1 MNTKTLIA
9 TAALVASI
17 SFTAGAAQT
26 TVSDFA
32 GLSDAISHASSG
44 DEIILN
50 AGTYEVTSKI
60 TITKSVTIIGAGKGL
75 TILDGGSTAE
85 PARATAVFTVEASN
99 VKISGLTIQN
109 AADTSSDAPV
119 HISNSAGALPG
130 FEIRDCEFINCHGKN
145 SGGLDTSA
153 NAAIGENGIEA
164 RAKYP
169 IITGCSFTGCGSHGD
184 DTVTQGGA
192 VCGSF
197 WVENSTFNA
206 CTRQAWSV
214 VMLHSS
220 SVVSNCVF
228 SNMGMAELPTS
239 TGIICMAKP
248 NGRAYLLVEDCVFA
262 SIGEGPLVG
271 KANSVIDRCI
281 VSNCYA
287 TAKTKYD
294 ALIASGAE
302 ADAISAVNGILTC
315 PWVNP
320 SGIPE
325 CRNTLFVDNKLPIQL
340 EGSDAYVNCTFVN
353 NVGGVFC
360 KGDAMTALLE
370 NCVFWGNSEWKCEGA
385 HIEKGGCGISYHA
398 SGLPAGVQ
406 IANCVFEGA
415 SANADLMTVVNVDTT
430 GVSSNLS
437 CRADA
442 EGIKFNDYANGDF
455 RPATNSVLVTNGVV
469 LAWMN
474 GATDLA
480 GRPRLSQNLVDI
492 GCYQSDPNAEGPVD
506 PTEPLPP
513 DYKPSISGFDNGS
526 DGIKITIDNAI
537 VGHTY
542 GYKKSTTLEGLK
554 NPDLP
559 IQYMANPVA
568 TAGELLF
575 TIARDPN
582 EPTCFYQ
589 IVVLE

>member
-60 TITKSVTIIGAGKGL
+60 TITKSVTIIGAGKGQ
-75 TILDGGSTAE
+75 TILDGGSTAD
-85 PARATAVFTVEASN
+85 PARSTAVFYVHAPN

-109 AADTSSDAPV
+109 ASDLNDNATVYVSSSDNAM
-119 HISNSAGALPG
+119 SG
-130 FEIRDCEFINCHGKN
+130 FEIRDCEFVNCHGMK
-145 SGGLDTSA
+145 SGGMGTSEG
-153 NAAIGENGIEA
+153 AAVGSSGIEA
-164 RAKYP
+164 RANYP
-169 IITGCSFTGCGSHGD
+169 VITGCDFKACGSHGD
-184 DTVTQGGA
+184 NSVSQGGA

-197 WVENSTFNA
+197 WVENSTFDA
-206 CTRQAWSV
+206 CTRQAWAV

-228 SNMGMAELPTS
+228 SNMGVAVLPTS
-239 TGIICMAKP
+239 TGIICMSQSG
-248 NGRAYLLVEDCVFA
+248 GRAHLLVEDCVFA
-262 SIGEGPLVG
+262 GIDEGPLVG
-271 KANSVIDRCI
+271 EAYSVIDRCI

-287 TAKTKYD
+287 AAKAKYD
-294 ALIASGAE
+294 TLME
-302 ADAISAVNGILTC
+302 TDAISAVNGISTR
-315 PWVNP
+315 PWVNDQ
-320 SGIPE
+320 STPE

-340 EGSDAYVNCTFVN
+340 FGSDTYVNCTFAN

-360 KGDAMTALLE
+360 KGDSMTASLE
-370 NCVFWGNSEWKCEGA
+370 NCVFWGNTEWTCEGA
-385 HIEKGGCGISYHA
+385 KITKGGCGITFHY

-406 IANCVFEGA
+406 VANCVFEGA
-415 SANADLMTVVNVDTT
+415 SENPDLMIVANVDAT

-442 EGIKFNDYANGDF
+442 EGVKFNDYANGDF

-469 LAWMN
+469 LAWMS
-474 GATDLA
+474 GAADLA

-492 GCYQSDPNAEGPVD
+492 GCYQSDPDAEGPVD
-506 PTEPLPP
+506 PIDPLPSG
-513 DYKPSISGFDNGS
+513 YKPSISGFDNGS

-554 NPDLP
+554 DPELP
-559 IQYMANPVA
+559 IQYMKNPVA

>member
-32 GLSDAISHASSG
+32 GLSNAISTASSG

-50 AGTYEVTSKI
+50 AGLYEVTSKI
-60 TITKSVTIIGAGKGL
+60 TITKSLTIIGAGKGQ

-85 PARATAVFTVEASN
+85 PARTTAVFSVEAPN

-109 AADTSSDAPV
+109 AANTSYDAPV
-119 HISNSAGALPG
+119 HVSNSSGALLG
-130 FEIRDCEFINCHGKN
+130 FEISYCEFINCHGKN

-153 NAAIGENGIEA
+153 NAAVGENGIET
-164 RAKYP
+164 RANYP
-169 IITGCSFTGCGSHGD
+169 IITGCDFIGCGSHGD

-206 CTRQAWSV
+206 CTREAWAV

-228 SNMGMAELPTS
+228 SNMGVAVLPTS

-287 TAKTKYD
+287 TAKAKYD
-294 ALIASGAE
+294 ALVE
-302 ADAISAVNGILTC
+302 TDAISAANGILTR
-315 PWVNP
+315 PWVNDQ
-320 SGIPE
+320 STPE

-340 EGSDAYVNCTFVN
+340 FGSDTYVNCTFAN

-360 KGDAMTALLE
+360 KGDSMTASLE
-370 NCVFWGNSEWKCEGA
+370 NCVFWGNTEWTCEGA
-385 HIEKGGCGISYHA
+385 KITEGGYGITYHA

-406 IANCVFEGA
+406 VANCVFEGA
-415 SANADLMTVVNVDTT
+415 SENPDLMTVVNVDTT

-437 CRADA
+437 CRADN
-442 EGIKFNDYANGDF
+442 EGIKFANYSSGDF
-455 RPATNSVLVTNGVV
+455 RPADGSVLNAHGAV
-469 LAWMN
+469 LEWMSD
-474 GATDLA
+474 ATDLA
-480 GRPRLSQNLVDI
+480 GHSRLYKGKVDI
-492 GCYQSDPNAEGPVD
+492 GCYQGEFDASDDPVD
-506 PTEPLPP
+506 PTKPLPD

-537 VGHTY
+537 VGHVY

-559 IQYMANPVA
+559 IQYMENPVA

-575 TIARDPN
+575 TIERDPN

-589 IVVLE
+589 IVVE

>member
-1 MNTKTLIA
+1 MNTRTLIA

-17 SFTAGAAQT
+17 SFTASAA
-26 TVSDFA
+26 TVNNFTELAS
-32 GLSDAISHASSG
+32 AISTASNG

-60 TITKSVTIIGAGKGL
+60 TITKSVTITGAGKGL

-85 PARATAVFTVEASN
+85 PARANAVFYVHAPN

-109 AADTSSDAPV
+109 ASDLNDNATVYVSSSDNAM
-119 HISNSAGALPG
+119 SG
-130 FEIRDCEFINCHGKN
+130 FEIRDCEFVNCHGKRA
-145 SGGLDTSA
+145 GGMGTSDG
-153 NAAIGENGIEA
+153 AAVGSNGIDA
-164 RAKYP
+164 RANYP
-169 IITGCSFTGCGSHGD
+169 IITGCSFKRCGSHGD
-184 DTVTQGGA
+184 NSVSQGGA

-197 WVENSTFNA
+197 WVENSTFDA

-228 SNMGMAELPTS
+228 SNMAMAELPTS
-239 TGIICMAKP
+239 TGIICMSQSE
-248 NGRAYLLVEDCVFA
+248 GRAHLLVEDCVFA
-262 SIGEGPLVG
+262 GIGEGPLVG
-271 KANSVIDRCI
+271 EAYSVIDRCV

-287 TAKTKYD
+287 TAKAKYD
-294 ALIASGAE
+294 ALVE
-302 ADAISAVNGILTC
+302 TDAISAANGISTR

-320 SGIPE
+320 LSAPE
-325 CRNTLFVDNKLPIQL
+325 CRNTLFVDNMLPVQL
-340 EGSDAYVNCTFVN
+340 FGSDAYVNCTFVN

-360 KGDAMTALLE
+360 KGDSMTASLT
-370 NCVFWGNSEWKCEGA
+370 NCVFWGNTEWTCEGA
-385 HIEKGGCGISYHA
+385 KITEGGYGISYHA
-398 SGLPAGVQ
+398 SGLPTGVK
-406 IANCVFEGA
+406 IANGVFEGV
-415 SANADLMTVVNVDTT
+415 SENPDLMTVVNVDTT

-442 EGIKFNDYANGDF
+442 EGIKFNDYANGEF
-455 RPATNSVLVTNGVV
+455 SPAADSVLVTNGVV
-469 LAWMN
+469 LAWMS

-480 GRPRLSQNLVDI
+480 GRPRLNQSLVDI

-506 PTEPLPP
+506 PTEPLPSG
-513 DYKPSISGFDNGS
+513 YKPSISGFDNGN

-559 IQYMANPVA
+559 ILYMENPVA

-589 IVVLE
+589 IVVE

>member
-50 AGTYEVTSKI
+50 AGTYEVTTKI
-60 TITKSVTIIGAGKGL
+60 TITKSVTIIGAGKGK
-75 TILDGGSTAE
+75 TILDGGSTAD
-85 PARATAVFTVEASN
+85 PARSTAVFYVKAPN
-99 VKISGLTIQN
+99 VNISGLTIQN
-109 AADTSSDAPV
+109 ASDLNDNATVYVSSSDNAM
-119 HISNSAGALPG
+119 SG
-130 FEIRDCEFINCHGKN
+130 FEIRDCEFVNCHGKRA
-145 SGGLDTSA
+145 GGMGTSDG
-153 NAAIGENGIEA
+153 AAVGSNGIDA
-164 RAKYP
+164 RANYP
-169 IITGCSFTGCGSHGD
+169 IITDCDFKACGSHGD
-184 DTVTQGGA
+184 NSVSQGGA

-197 WVENSTFNA
+197 WVENSTFDA

-228 SNMGMAELPTS
+228 SNMAMAELPTS
-239 TGIICMAKP
+239 TGIICMSQSG
-248 NGRAYLLVEDCVFA
+248 GRAHLLVEDCVFA
-262 SIGEGPLVG
+262 GIGEGPLVG
-271 KANSVIDRCI
+271 EAYSVIDRCI

-287 TAKTKYD
+287 AAKAKYD
-294 ALIASGAE
+294 TLME
-302 ADAISAVNGILTC
+302 TDAISAANGISTR

-320 SGIPE
+320 LSAPE
-325 CRNTLFVDNKLPIQL
+325 CRNTLFVDNMLPVQL
-340 EGSDAYVNCTFVN
+340 FGSDAYVNCTFVN

-360 KGDAMTALLE
+360 KGDSMTASLT
-370 NCVFWGNSEWKCEGA
+370 NCVFWGNTEWTCEGA
-385 HIEKGGCGISYHA
+385 KITEGGYGISYHA
-398 SGLPAGVQ
+398 SGLPTGVK
-406 IANCVFEGA
+406 IANCVFEGV
-415 SANADLMTVVNVDTT
+415 SENPDLMTVANVDTT

-442 EGIKFNDYANGDF
+442 EGIKFVDYASGDF
-455 RPATNSVLVTNGVV
+455 RPATNSVLVANGAV
-469 LAWMN
+469 LAWMS
-474 GATDLA
+474 GATDLS
-480 GRPRLSQNLVDI
+480 GRPRLSQSLVDI

-513 DYKPSISGFDNGS
+513 GYKPSISGFDNGS
-526 DGIKITIDNAI
+526 DGIKITINNAI

-554 NPDLP
+554 DPELP
-559 IQYMANPVA
+559 IQYMENPVA

-575 TIARDPN
+575 TIARDPK

>member
-32 GLSDAISHASSG
+32 GLSDAISAASNG

-50 AGTYEVTSKI
+50 AGTYEVTNKI
-60 TITKSVTIIGAGKGL
+60 TITKSVTIIGAGKGQ

-85 PARATAVFTVEASN
+85 PARSNAVFAVEAPN
-99 VKISGLTIQN
+99 VKISGLKIQN
-109 AADTSSDAPV
+109 AANTSYDAPV
-119 HISNSAGALPG
+119 HVSKSSGALLG
-130 FEIRDCEFINCHGKN
+130 FEIRDCEFFNCHGKN
-145 SGGLDTSA
+145 SGGIDTSA
-153 NAAIGENGIEA
+153 YADVGANGIET
-164 RAKYP
+164 RANYP
-169 IITGCSFTGCGSHGD
+169 IITGCEFKSCGAHADNS
-184 DTVTQGGA
+184 VSQGGA

-197 WVENSTFNA
+197 WIENTTFDA
-206 CTRQAWSV
+206 CTREAWAI

-228 SNMGMAELPTS
+228 SNMGKAETDISNGL
-239 TGIICMAKP
+239 ICMSEKG
-248 NGRAYLLVEDCVFA
+248 GRAHVLVEDCVFT

-271 KANSVIDRCI
+271 EAYSVINRCI

-287 TAKTKYD
+287 TAASKY
-294 ALIASGAE
+294 E
-302 ADAISAVNGILTC
+302 AIVAQGGETNAMRAVNAISTR

-320 SGIPE
+320 LSAPE
-325 CRNTLFVDNKLPIQL
+325 CRNTLFVDNMLPVQL
-340 EGSDAYVNCTFVN
+340 FGSDAYVNCTFVN

-360 KGDAMTALLE
+360 KGDSMTASLE
-370 NCVFWGNSEWKCEGA
+370 NCVFWGNTEWTCEGA
-385 HIEKGGCGISYHA
+385 KITEGGYGITYHA
-398 SGLPAGVQ
+398 SGLPAGVK
-406 IANCVFEGA
+406 IANCVFEHA
-415 SANADLMTVVNVDTT
+415 SENADLMIVANVDAT

-442 EGIKFNDYANGDF
+442 EGVKFNDYANGDF

-469 LAWMN
+469 LAWMS

-492 GCYQSDPNAEGPVD
+492 GCYQSDPDAEGPVD
-506 PTEPLPP
+506 PTDPLPP
-513 DYKPSISGFDNGS
+513 GYKPSISGFDNGS

-537 VGHTY
+537 VGHVY

-554 NPDLP
+554 DAQVVPMENP
-559 IQYMANPVA
+559 AA

-589 IVVLE
+589 IVVE

>member
-32 GLSDAISHASSG
+32 GLSNAISAASNG
-44 DEIILN
+44 DEIILD
-50 AGTYEVTSKI
+50 AGTYEVTNKI
-60 TITKSVTIIGAGKGL
+60 TITKSVTIIGAGKGQ
-75 TILDGGSTAE
+75 TILDGGSTAD
-85 PARATAVFTVEASN
+85 PARSTAVFYVKAPN
-99 VKISGLTIQN
+99 VNISGLTIQN
-109 AADTSSDAPV
+109 ASDLNDNATVYVSSSDNAM
-119 HISNSAGALPG
+119 SG
-130 FEIRDCEFINCHGKN
+130 FEIRDCEFVNCHGKK
-145 SGGLDTSA
+145 SGGMGTSEG
-153 NAAIGENGIEA
+153 AAVGSSGIEA
-164 RAKYP
+164 RANYP
-169 IITGCSFTGCGSHGD
+169 IITGCEFKSCGSHAD
-184 DTVTQGGA
+184 NSVLQGGA

-197 WVENSTFNA
+197 WIENSTFDA
-206 CTRQAWSV
+206 CTREAWAI

-228 SNMGMAELPTS
+228 SNMGKAETDISNGLV
-239 TGIICMAKP
+239 CMSQSD
-248 NGRAYLLVEDCVFA
+248 GRAHLLVEDCVFA

-271 KANSVIDRCI
+271 QAYSVIDRCI

-287 TAKTKYD
+287 AAASKY
-294 ALIASGAE
+294 E
-302 ADAISAVNGILTC
+302 AIVAQGGETNAMRAVNAISTC

-320 SGIPE
+320 SGTPE
-325 CRNTLFVDNKLPIQL
+325 CRNTLFVGNKLPIQL
-340 EGSDAYVNCTFVN
+340 EGSGVYANCTFVN
-353 NVGGVFC
+353 NVGGLFC
-360 KGDAMTALLE
+360 KRDAMTPTLE
-370 NCVFWGNSEWKCEGA
+370 NCVFWGNSEWKCDGA
-385 HIEKGGCGISYHA
+385 KINRGGYGITFHSA
-398 SGLPAGVQ
+398 ELPAGVQ
-406 IANCVFEGA
+406 VANCVFEHA
-415 SANADLMTVVNVDTT
+415 STNADLMVVANVDAT

-442 EGIKFNDYANGDF
+442 EGVKFNDYANGDF

-469 LAWMN
+469 LAWMS

-492 GCYQSDPNAEGPVD
+492 GCYQSDPDAEGPVD
-506 PTEPLPP
+506 PTDPLPP
-513 DYKPSISGFDNGS
+513 GYKPSISGFDNGS

-537 VGHTY
+537 VGHVY

-554 NPDLP
+554 DAQVVPMENP
-559 IQYMANPVA
+559 AA

-589 IVVLE
+589 IVVE

>member
-1 MNTKTLIA
+1 MSRA
-9 TAALVASI
+9 FHSPSI

-32 GLSDAISHASSG
+32 GLSKAISTASSG

-50 AGTYEVTSKI
+50 EGLYEVTNEI
-60 TITKSVTIIGAGKGL
+60 TITKSVTITGAGKGL

-85 PARATAVFTVEASN
+85 PARANAVFYVHAPN

-109 AADTSSDAPV
+109 ASDLNDNATVYVSSGDNAM
-119 HISNSAGALPG
+119 SG
-130 FEIRDCEFINCHGKN
+130 FEIRDCEFVNCHGKRA
-145 SGGLDTSA
+145 GGMATSDGA
-153 NAAIGENGIEA
+153 DVGSSGIEA
-164 RAKYP
+164 RANYP
-169 IITGCSFTGCGSHGD
+169 VITGCDFKACGSHGD
-184 DTVTQGGA
+184 NSVSQGGA

-197 WVENSTFNA
+197 WVENSTFDA

-228 SNMGMAELPTS
+228 SNMGVAVLPTS
-239 TGIICMAKP
+239 TGIICMSQSG
-248 NGRAYLLVEDCVFA
+248 GRAHLLVEDCVFA
-262 SIGEGPLVG
+262 GIDEGPLVG
-271 KANSVIDRCI
+271 EAYSVIDRCI

-287 TAKTKYD
+287 AAKAKYD
-294 ALIASGAE
+294 TLME
-302 ADAISAVNGILTC
+302 TDAISAVNGISTR
-315 PWVNP
+315 PWVNDQ
-320 SGIPE
+320 STPE

-340 EGSDAYVNCTFVN
+340 FGSDSYVNCTFVDN
-353 NVGGVFC
+353 AGGVFC
-360 KGDAMTALLE
+360 KADAMTPLLE
-370 NCVFWGNSEWKCEGA
+370 NCVFWGNTEWKCEGA
-385 HIEKGGCGISYHA
+385 KITKGGCGITFHY

-406 IANCVFEGA
+406 VANCVFKGA
-415 SANADLMTVVNVDTT
+415 SENPDLMTVVNVDTT

-437 CRADA
+437 CRADN
-442 EGIKFNDYANGDF
+442 EGIKFANYSSGDF
-455 RPATNSVLVTNGVV
+455 RPADGSVLNAHGAV
-469 LAWMN
+469 LEWMSA
-474 GATDLA
+474 ATDLA
-480 GRPRLSQNLVDI
+480 GHSRLYKGKVDI
-492 GCYQSDPNAEGPVD
+492 GCYQGEFDASDDPVD
-506 PTEPLPP
+506 PTKPLPD

-537 VGHTY
+537 VGHVY

-554 NPDLP
+554 DAQVVP
-559 IQYMANPVA
+559 MENPVA

-589 IVVLE
+589 IVVE

>member
-60 TITKSVTIIGAGKGL
+60 TITKSVTIIGAGKGQ
-75 TILDGGSTAE
+75 TILDGGSTAD
-85 PARATAVFTVEASN
+85 PARSTAVFYVHAPN

-109 AADTSSDAPV
+109 ASDLNDNATVYVSSSDNAM
-119 HISNSAGALPG
+119 SG
-130 FEIRDCEFINCHGKN
+130 FEIRDCEFFNCHGKK
-145 SGGLDTSA
+145 SGGMGPSEG
-153 NAAIGENGIEA
+153 AAVGSSGIEA
-164 RAKYP
+164 RANYP
-169 IITGCSFTGCGSHGD
+169 IITGCEFKSCGSHAD
-184 DTVTQGGA
+184 NSVLQGGA

-197 WVENSTFNA
+197 WIENSTFDI
-206 CTRQAWSV
+206 CTREAWAI

-228 SNMGMAELPTS
+228 SNMGKAETEISNGLV
-239 TGIICMAKP
+239 CMSQTE
-248 NGRAYLLVEDCVFA
+248 GRAHVLVEDCVFT

-271 KANSVIDRCI
+271 QAYSVIDRCI

-287 TAKTKYD
+287 TAASKYE
-294 ALIASGAE
+294 AHIADGDSV
-302 ADAISAVNGILTC
+302 SAVNGISTC
-315 PWVNP
+315 PWVNNR
-320 SGIPE
+320 GTPE

-340 EGSDAYVNCTFVN
+340 EGSDVYVNCTFVN
-353 NVGGVFC
+353 NVGGLFC
-360 KGDAMTALLE
+360 KNDAMTVALE
-370 NCVFWGNSEWKCEGA
+370 NCVFWGNSEWKCAGA
-385 HIEKGGCGISYHA
+385 HIEEGGYGITYHYA
-398 SGLPAGVQ
+398 GLPTGVQ
-406 IANCVFEGA
+406 ISNCVFEHA
-415 SANADLMTVVNVDTT
+415 SENAGLMAVANVDTT

-442 EGIKFNDYANGDF
+442 EGVKFNDYANGDF

-469 LAWMN
+469 LAWMS

-480 GRPRLSQNLVDI
+480 GRPRLNQSLVDI

-513 DYKPSISGFDNGS
+513 GYKPSISGFDNGS
-526 DGIKITIDNAI
+526 DGIKITIDNAL

-554 NPDLP
+554 DPELP
-559 IQYMANPVA
+559 IQYMENPVA

-575 TIARDPN
+575 TIARDPK

>member
-32 GLSDAISHASSG
+32 GLSKAISTASSG

-50 AGTYEVTSKI
+50 EGLYEVTNEI
-60 TITKSVTIIGAGKGL
+60 TITKSVTITGAGKGL

-85 PARATAVFTVEASN
+85 PARANAVFYVHAPN

-109 AADTSSDAPV
+109 ASDLNDNATVYVSSGDNAM
-119 HISNSAGALPG
+119 SG
-130 FEIRDCEFINCHGKN
+130 FEIRDCEFVNCHGKRA
-145 SGGLDTSA
+145 GGMATSDGA
-153 NAAIGENGIEA
+153 DVGSSGIEA
-164 RAKYP
+164 RANYP
-169 IITGCSFTGCGSHGD
+169 VITGCDFKACGSHGD
-184 DTVTQGGA
+184 NSVSQGGA

-197 WVENSTFNA
+197 WVENSTFDA

-228 SNMGMAELPTS
+228 SNMGVAVLPTS
-239 TGIICMAKP
+239 TGIICMSQSG
-248 NGRAYLLVEDCVFA
+248 GRAHLLVEDCVFA
-262 SIGEGPLVG
+262 GIDEGPLVG
-271 KANSVIDRCI
+271 EAYSVIDRCI

-287 TAKTKYD
+287 AAKAKYD
-294 ALIASGAE
+294 TLME
-302 ADAISAVNGILTC
+302 TDAISAVNGISTR
-315 PWVNP
+315 PWVNDQ
-320 SGIPE
+320 STPE

-340 EGSDAYVNCTFVN
+340 FGSDSYVNCTFVD
-353 NVGGVFC
+353 NVGGLFC
-360 KGDAMTALLE
+360 KADAMTPLLE
-370 NCVFWGNSEWKCEGA
+370 NCVFWGNTEWKCEGA
-385 HIEKGGCGISYHA
+385 KITKGGCGITFHY

-406 IANCVFEGA
+406 VANCVFKGA
-415 SANADLMTVVNVDTT
+415 SENPDLMTVVNVDTT

-437 CRADA
+437 CRADN
-442 EGIKFNDYANGDF
+442 EGIKFANYSSGDF
-455 RPATNSVLVTNGVV
+455 RPADGSVLNAHGAV
-469 LAWMN
+469 LEWMSA
-474 GATDLA
+474 ATDLA
-480 GRPRLSQNLVDI
+480 GHSRLYKGKVDI
-492 GCYQSDPNAEGPVD
+492 GCYQGEFDASDDPVD
-506 PTEPLPP
+506 PTKPLPD

-537 VGHTY
+537 VGHVY

-554 NPDLP
+554 DAQVVP
-559 IQYMANPVA
+559 MENPVA

-589 IVVLE
+589 IVVE

>member
-32 GLSDAISHASSG
+32 GLSNAISTASSG

-50 AGTYEVTSKI
+50 AGLYEVTSKI
-60 TITKSVTIIGAGKGL
+60 TITKSLTIIGAGKGQ

-85 PARATAVFTVEASN
+85 QARSTAVFYVKAAG

-109 AADTSSDAPV
+109 ASDLNDNATVYVSSGDNAM
-119 HISNSAGALPG
+119 SG
-130 FEIRDCEFINCHGKN
+130 FEIRDCEFVNCHGKRA
-145 SGGLDTSA
+145 GGMGTSDG
-153 NAAIGENGIEA
+153 AAVGSSGIEA
-164 RAKYP
+164 RANYP
-169 IITGCSFTGCGSHGD
+169 VITGCDFKACGSHGD
-184 DTVTQGGA
+184 NSVSQGGA

-197 WVENSTFNA
+197 WVESSTFDA

-228 SNMGMAELPTS
+228 SNMGVAVLPTS
-239 TGIICMAKP
+239 TGIICMSQSG
-248 NGRAYLLVEDCVFA
+248 GRAHLLVEDCVFA
-262 SIGEGPLVG
+262 GIGEGPLVG
-271 KANSVIDRCI
+271 EAYSVIDRCI

-287 TAKTKYD
+287 TAKAKYD
-294 ALIASGAE
+294 TGAAS
-302 ADAISAVNGILTC
+302 DAISALNGILTR

-320 SGIPE
+320 LSAPE

-340 EGSDAYVNCTFVN
+340 FGSDTYVNCTFAN
-353 NVGGVFC
+353 SVGGVFC
-360 KGDAMTALLE
+360 KGDPMTASLK
-370 NCVFWGNSEWKCEGA
+370 NCVFWGNTEWTCEGA
-385 HIEKGGCGISYHA
+385 KITKGGCGITFHY

-406 IANCVFEGA
+406 VANCVFEGA
-415 SANADLMTVVNVDTT
+415 SENPDLMTVVNVDTT

-437 CRADA
+437 CRADN
-442 EGIKFNDYANGDF
+442 EGIKFANYSSGDF
-455 RPATNSVLVTNGVV
+455 RPADGSVLNAHGAV
-469 LAWMN
+469 LEWMSD
-474 GATDLA
+474 ATDLD
-480 GRPRLSQNLVDI
+480 GHSRLYKGKVDI
-492 GCYQSDPNAEGPVD
+492 GCYQGEFDASGDPVD
-506 PTEPLPP
+506 PTKPLPD

-537 VGHTY
+537 VGHVY

-559 IQYMANPVA
+559 IQYMENPVA

-575 TIARDPN
+575 TIERDPN

-589 IVVLE
+589 IVVE

>member
-1 MNTKTLIA
+1 MKTKTLIA

-32 GLSDAISHASSG
+32 GLSDAISAALDG
-44 DEIILN
+44 DKIILD
-50 AGTYEVTSKI
+50 AGTYEVTTKI
-60 TITKSVTIIGAGKGL
+60 TITNSVTITGAGKGV
-75 TILDGGSTAE
+75 TILDGGATAE
-85 PARATAVFTVEASN
+85 PARSTAVFYVKAAG

-109 AADTSSDAPV
+109 ASDLNDNATVYVSS
-119 HISNSAGALPG
+119 SNNGMSG
-130 FEIRDCEFINCHGKN
+130 FEISDCEFVNCHGKI
-145 SGGLDTSA
+145 SGGMATSSGA
-153 NAAIGENGIEA
+153 SVGSAGIADRAA
-164 RAKYP
+164 YP
-169 IITGCSFTGCGSHGD
+169 IITGCNFTGCGSHGD
-184 DTVTQGGA
+184 NSVSQGGA

-197 WVENSTFNA
+197 WVENSTFDA

-228 SNMGMAELPTS
+228 SNMGVAVLPTS
-239 TGIICMAKP
+239 TGIICMSQSG
-248 NGRAYLLVEDCVFA
+248 GRAHLLVEDCVFA
-262 SIGEGPLVG
+262 GIGEGPLVG
-271 KANSVIDRCI
+271 EAYSVIDRCI

-287 TAKTKYD
+287 AAKAKYD
-294 ALIASGAE
+294 TLME
-302 ADAISAVNGILTC
+302 TDAISAVNGISTR
-315 PWVNP
+315 PWVNDQ
-320 SGIPE
+320 STPE

-340 EGSDAYVNCTFVN
+340 FGSDSYVNCTFVN

-360 KGDAMTALLE
+360 KGDSMTASLE
-370 NCVFWGNSEWKCEGA
+370 NCVFWGNTEWTCEGA
-385 HIEKGGCGISYHA
+385 KITEGGYGITYHA
-398 SGLPAGVQ
+398 SGLPAGVK
-406 IANCVFEGA
+406 IANCVFEGV
-415 SANADLMTVVNVDTT
+415 SENPDLMIVANVDAT

-437 CRADA
+437 CRADV

-469 LAWMN
+469 LAWMS
-474 GATDLA
+474 GAADLA

-492 GCYQSDPNAEGPVD
+492 GCYQSDPDAEGPVD
-506 PTEPLPP
+506 PTDPLPP
-513 DYKPSISGFDNGS
+513 GYKPSISGFDNGS

-554 NPDLP
+554 NAQP
-559 IQYMANPVA
+559 IPMENPAA

-589 IVVLE
+589 IVVEY

>member
-32 GLSDAISHASSG
+32 GLSKAISTASSG

-50 AGTYEVTSKI
+50 EGLYEVTNEI
-60 TITKSVTIIGAGKGL
+60 TITKSVTITGAGKGL

-85 PARATAVFTVEASN
+85 PARANAVFYVHAPN

-109 AADTSSDAPV
+109 ASDLNDNATVYVSSGDNA
-119 HISNSAGALPG
+119 ISG
-130 FEIRDCEFINCHGKN
+130 FEIRDCEFVNCHGKRA
-145 SGGLDTSA
+145 GGMATSDGA
-153 NAAIGENGIEA
+153 DVGSSGIEA
-164 RAKYP
+164 RANYP
-169 IITGCSFTGCGSHGD
+169 VITGCDFKACGSHGD
-184 DTVTQGGA
+184 NSVSQGGA

-197 WVENSTFNA
+197 WVENSTFDA

-228 SNMGMAELPTS
+228 SNMGVAVLPTS
-239 TGIICMAKP
+239 TGIICMSQSG
-248 NGRAYLLVEDCVFA
+248 GRAHLLVEDCVFA
-262 SIGEGPLVG
+262 GIDEGPLVG
-271 KANSVIDRCI
+271 EAYSVIDRCI

-287 TAKTKYD
+287 AAKAKYD
-294 ALIASGAE
+294 TLME
-302 ADAISAVNGILTC
+302 TDAISAVNGISTR
-315 PWVNP
+315 PWVNDQ
-320 SGIPE
+320 STPE

-340 EGSDAYVNCTFVN
+340 FGSDSYVNCTFVDN
-353 NVGGVFC
+353 AGGVFC
-360 KGDAMTALLE
+360 KADAMTPLLE
-370 NCVFWGNSEWKCEGA
+370 NCVFWGNTEWKCEGA
-385 HIEKGGCGISYHA
+385 KITKGGCGITFHY

-406 IANCVFEGA
+406 VANCVFKGA
-415 SANADLMTVVNVDTT
+415 SENPDLMTVVNVDTT

-437 CRADA
+437 CRADN
-442 EGIKFNDYANGDF
+442 EGIKFANYSSGDF
-455 RPATNSVLVTNGVV
+455 RPADGSVLNAHGAV
-469 LAWMN
+469 LEWMSA
-474 GATDLA
+474 ATDLA
-480 GRPRLSQNLVDI
+480 GHSRLYKGKVDI
-492 GCYQSDPNAEGPVD
+492 GCYQGEFDASDDPVD
-506 PTEPLPP
+506 PTKPLPD

-537 VGHTY
+537 VGHVY

-554 NPDLP
+554 DAQVVP
-559 IQYMANPVA
+559 MENPVA

-589 IVVLE
+589 IVVE

>member
-17 SFTAGAAQT
+17 SFTAGAKQT

-32 GLSDAISHASSG
+32 GLSDAISAAYDG

-50 AGTYEVTSKI
+50 AGTYEVTHKI
-60 TITKSVTIIGAGKGL
+60 EITTIGLQITGAGKGV
-75 TILDGGSTAE
+75 TILDGGATAE
-85 PARATAVFTVEASN
+85 PARSNAVFYVKAAG
-99 VKISGLTIQN
+99 VKISGLTIRN
-109 AADTSSDAPV
+109 ASDLNDNATVYVSSSNDA
-119 HISNSAGALPG
+119 LTG
-130 FEIRDCEFINCHGKN
+130 FEISDCEFVNCHGKRA
-145 SGGLDTSA
+145 GGMGTSDG
-153 NAAIGENGIEA
+153 AAVGSNGIDA
-164 RAKYP
+164 RANYP
-169 IITGCSFTGCGSHGD
+169 IITGCSFKGCGSHGD
-184 DTVTQGGA
+184 SSISQGGA

-197 WVENSTFNA
+197 WVENSTFDA

-228 SNMGMAELPTS
+228 SNMGVAVLPTS
-239 TGIICMAKP
+239 TGIICMSQSA
-248 NGRAYLLVEDCVFA
+248 GRAHLLVEDCVFA
-262 SIGEGPLVG
+262 GIDEGPLVG
-271 KANSVIDRCI
+271 EAYSIIDSCI

-287 TAKTKYD
+287 TAKAKYD
-294 ALIASGAE
+294 ALVE
-302 ADAISAVNGILTC
+302 TDAISALNGILTR
-315 PWVNP
+315 PWVNNQ
-320 SGIPE
+320 STPE

-340 EGSDAYVNCTFVN
+340 FGSDTYVNCTFAN

-385 HIEKGGCGISYHA
+385 HIEKGGYGISYHA

-437 CRADA
+437 CCADA
-442 EGIKFNDYANGDF
+442 EGVKFNDYANGDF

-492 GCYQSDPNAEGPVD
+492 GCYQSDPDAEGPVG
-506 PTEPLPP
+506 PTDPLPP
-513 DYKPSISGFDNGS
+513 GYKPSISGFNNGS

-537 VGHTY
+537 AGHTY

-554 NPDLP
+554 DPELP
-559 IQYMANPVA
+559 IQYMENPVA

-589 IVVLE
+589 IVVE

>member
-32 GLSDAISHASSG
+32 GLSDAISNASSG

-60 TITKSVTIIGAGKGL
+60 TITKSVTIIGAGKGQ
-75 TILDGGSTAE
+75 TILDGGSTAD
-85 PARATAVFTVEASN
+85 PARSTAVFYVKASN
-99 VKISGLTIQN
+99 VNISGLTIQN
-109 AADTSSDAPV
+109 ASDLNDNATVYVSSSDNAM
-119 HISNSAGALPG
+119 SG
-130 FEIRDCEFINCHGKN
+130 FEIRDCEFVNCHGKRA
-145 SGGLDTSA
+145 GGMGTSDG
-153 NAAIGENGIEA
+153 AAVGSNGIDA
-164 RAKYP
+164 RANYP
-169 IITGCSFTGCGSHGD
+169 IITGCSFKGCGSHGD
-184 DTVTQGGA
+184 NSVSQGGA

-197 WVENSTFNA
+197 WVENSTFDA

-228 SNMGMAELPTS
+228 SNMAMAELPTS
-239 TGIICMAKP
+239 TGIICMSQSG
-248 NGRAYLLVEDCVFA
+248 GRAHLLVEDCVFTG
-262 SIGEGPLVG
+262 IGEGPLVG
-271 KANSVIDRCI
+271 EAYSVIDRCI

-287 TAKTKYD
+287 TAKAKYD
-294 ALIASGAE
+294 TGAAS
-302 ADAISAVNGILTC
+302 DAISALNGILTR

-320 SGIPE
+320 LSAPE
-325 CRNTLFVDNKLPIQL
+325 CRNTLFVDNMLPVQL
-340 EGSDAYVNCTFVN
+340 FGSDAYVNCTFVN

-360 KGDAMTALLE
+360 KGDSMTASLT
-370 NCVFWGNSEWKCEGA
+370 NCVFWGNTEWTCEGA
-385 HIEKGGCGISYHA
+385 KITEGGYGISYHA
-398 SGLPAGVQ
+398 SGLPTGVK
-406 IANCVFEGA
+406 IANCVFEGV
-415 SANADLMTVVNVDTT
+415 SENPDLMTVVNVDTT

-442 EGIKFNDYANGDF
+442 EGVKFNDYANGDF

-480 GRPRLSQNLVDI
+480 GRPRLSQTLVDI
-492 GCYQSDPNAEGPVD
+492 GCYQSDPDAEGPVD
-506 PTEPLPP
+506 PTDPLPP
-513 DYKPSISGFDNGS
+513 GYKPSISGFDNGS

-537 VGHTY
+537 AGHTY

-554 NPDLP
+554 NAQP
-559 IQYMANPVA
+559 IPMENPAA

-575 TIARDPN
+575 TIERDPN

-589 IVVLE
+589 IVVEE

>member
-32 GLSDAISHASSG
+32 GLSDAISAASNG

-50 AGTYEVTSKI
+50 AGTYEVTNKI
-60 TITKSVTIIGAGKGL
+60 TITKSVTIIGAGKGQ

-85 PARATAVFTVEASN
+85 PARSNAVFAVEAPN

-109 AADTSSDAPV
+109 AANTSSDAPV
-119 HISNSAGALPG
+119 HVSKSSGALLG
-130 FEIRDCEFINCHGKN
+130 FEIRDCEFVNCHGKN
-145 SGGLDTSA
+145 SGGIDTSDG
-153 NAAIGENGIEA
+153 AAVGADGIEA
-164 RAKYP
+164 RANYP
-169 IITGCSFTGCGSHGD
+169 IITGCEFKSCGSHAD
-184 DTVTQGGA
+184 NSVLQGGA

-197 WVENSTFNA
+197 WIENTTFDA
-206 CTRQAWSV
+206 CTREAWAI

-228 SNMGMAELPTS
+228 SNMGKAETDISNGLV
-239 TGIICMAKP
+239 CMSQSG
-248 NGRAYLLVEDCVFA
+248 GRAHVLVEDCFFT

-271 KANSVIDRCI
+271 QAYSVIDRCVI
-281 VSNCYA
+281 SNCYA
-287 TAKTKYD
+287 TAAANYNERV
-294 ALIASGAE
+294 A
-302 ADAISAVNGILTC
+302 ADAIVAVNGISTC
-315 PWVNP
+315 LWVNNR
-320 SGIPE
+320 GTPE
-325 CRNTLFVDNKLPIQL
+325 CRNTLFIDNKLPIQL
-340 EGSDAYVNCTFVN
+340 EGSDVYVNCTFVN
-353 NVGGVFC
+353 NVGGLFC
-360 KGDAMTALLE
+360 KNDAMTVALE
-370 NCVFWGNSEWKCEGA
+370 NCVFWGNSEWKCAGA
-385 HIEKGGCGISYHA
+385 HIDKGGYGITYSS
-398 SGLPAGVQ
+398 SGLPTGVQ
-406 IANCVFEGA
+406 IANCVFEGV
-415 SANADLMTVVNVDTT
+415 SENPDLMTVVNVDTT

-442 EGIKFNDYANGDF
+442 EGVKFNDYANGDF

-469 LAWMN
+469 LAWMS

-480 GRPRLSQNLVDI
+480 GRPRLNQSLVDI
-492 GCYQSDPNAEGPVD
+492 GCYQSDPDAEGPVD
-506 PTEPLPP
+506 PTDPLPP
-513 DYKPSISGFDNGS
+513 GYKPSISGFDNGS

-554 NPDLP
+554 NAQP
-559 IQYMANPVA
+559 IPMENPAA

-589 IVVLE
+589 IVVE

>member
-17 SFTAGAAQT
+17 SFTAGATQT

-32 GLSDAISHASSG
+32 GLSDAISHASNG

-60 TITKSVTIIGAGKGL
+60 TITKSVTIIGAGKGV
-75 TILDGGSTAE
+75 TILDGGATAE
-85 PARATAVFTVEASN
+85 PARSTAVFYVKAAG

-109 AADTSSDAPV
+109 ASDLNDNATVYVSSSDNAM
-119 HISNSAGALPG
+119 SG
-130 FEIRDCEFINCHGKN
+130 FEIRDCEFVNCHGMRA
-145 SGGLDTSA
+145 GGMGTSDG
-153 NAAIGENGIEA
+153 AAVGSNGIDA
-164 RAKYP
+164 RANYP
-169 IITGCSFTGCGSHGD
+169 IITGCSFKGCGSHGD
-184 DTVTQGGA
+184 NSVSQGGA

-197 WVENSTFNA
+197 WVENSTFDA

-228 SNMGMAELPTS
+228 SNMAMAELPTS
-239 TGIICMAKP
+239 TGIICMSQSG
-248 NGRAYLLVEDCVFA
+248 GRAHLLVEDCVFA
-262 SIGEGPLVG
+262 GIGEGPLVG
-271 KANSVIDRCI
+271 EAYSVIDRCI

-287 TAKTKYD
+287 TAKAKYD
-294 ALIASGAE
+294 TLIASGAE
-302 ADAISAVNGILTC
+302 LDAISALNGILTR

-320 SGIPE
+320 LSSPE

-340 EGSDAYVNCTFVN
+340 FGSDTYMNCTFVDN
-353 NVGGVFC
+353 AGGVFC
-360 KGDAMTALLE
+360 KADSMTPLLE
-370 NCVFWGNSEWKCEGA
+370 NCVFWGNTEWKCEGA
-385 HIEKGGCGISYHA
+385 KITKGGCGITFHY
-398 SGLPAGVQ
+398 SGLPAGVK
-406 IANCVFEGA
+406 IANCVFEGV
-415 SANADLMTVVNVDTT
+415 SENPDLMIVANVDAT

-437 CRADA
+437 CRADV

-469 LAWMN
+469 LAWMS
-474 GATDLA
+474 GAADLA

-492 GCYQSDPNAEGPVD
+492 GCYQSDPDAEGPVD
-506 PTEPLPP
+506 PTDPLPP
-513 DYKPSISGFDNGS
+513 GYKPSISGFDNGS

-554 NPDLP
+554 NAQP
-559 IQYMANPVA
+559 IPMENPAA

-589 IVVLE
+589 IVVE

>member
-17 SFTAGAAQT
+17 SFTAGAV
-26 TVSDFA
+26 TVSNFTELA
-32 GLSDAISHASSG
+32 EAISTASNG
-44 DEIILN
+44 DEIILD

-60 TITKSVTIIGAGKGL
+60 TITKSVTIIGAGKGQ
-75 TILDGGSTAE
+75 TFLDGGSTAD
-85 PARATAVFTVEASN
+85 PARSNAVFYVHAPN

-109 AADTSSDAPV
+109 ASDLNDNATVYVSSSDNAM
-119 HISNSAGALPG
+119 SG
-130 FEIRDCEFINCHGKN
+130 FEIRDCEFVNCHGKRA
-145 SGGLDTSA
+145 GGMGTSDG
-153 NAAIGENGIEA
+153 AAVGSNGIDA
-164 RAKYP
+164 RANYP
-169 IITGCSFTGCGSHGD
+169 IITGCSFKACGSHGNTSD
-184 DTVTQGGA
+184 SQGGA
-192 VCGSF
+192 VWGSF
-197 WVENSTFNA
+197 WVENSTFDA
-206 CTRQAWSV
+206 CTRKAWSV

-228 SNMGMAELPTS
+228 SNMGKAETEISNGL
-239 TGIICMAKP
+239 ICMSQDL
-248 NGRAYLLVEDCVFA
+248 GRAHLLVEDCVFT

-271 KANSVIDRCI
+271 QAYSVIDRCI

-287 TAKTKYD
+287 TAAAKYN
-294 ALIASGAE
+294 E
-302 ADAISAVNGILTC
+302 RVVADAIVAVNGISTC
-315 PWVNP
+315 PWVNNR
-320 SGIPE
+320 GTPE

-340 EGSDAYVNCTFVN
+340 EGSDMYVNCTFAN

-360 KGDAMTALLE
+360 NMDAEIAPITASLK
-370 NCVFWGNSEWKCEGA
+370 NCVFWGNTEWTCDGA
-385 HIEKGGCGISYHA
+385 MIIKGGCGITFHY

-406 IANCVFEGA
+406 VANCVFEGA
-415 SANADLMTVVNVDTT
+415 SENPDLMTVVNVDTT

-437 CRADA
+437 CRADN
-442 EGIKFNDYANGDF
+442 EGIKFANYSSGDF
-455 RPATNSVLVTNGVV
+455 RPADGSVLNAHGAV
-469 LAWMN
+469 LEWMSD
-474 GATDLA
+474 ATDLA
-480 GRPRLSQNLVDI
+480 GHSRLYKGKVDI
-492 GCYQSDPNAEGPVD
+492 GCYQGEFDASDDPVD
-506 PTEPLPP
+506 PTKPLPD

-554 NPDLP
+554 DPELP
-559 IQYMANPVA
+559 IQYMKNPVA

-589 IVVLE
+589 IVVE

>member
-1 MNTKTLIA
+1 MKTKTLIA

-32 GLSDAISHASSG
+32 GLSDAISVASDG
-44 DEIILN
+44 DKIILN

-60 TITKSVTIIGAGKGL
+60 TITNSLTIIGAGKGQ

-85 PARATAVFTVEASN
+85 PARANAVFYVHAPN

-109 AADTSSDAPV
+109 ASDLNDNATVYVSSGDNAM
-119 HISNSAGALPG
+119 SG
-130 FEIRDCEFINCHGKN
+130 FEIRDCEFVNCHGKRA
-145 SGGLDTSA
+145 GGMATSDGA
-153 NAAIGENGIEA
+153 DVGSSGIEA
-164 RAKYP
+164 RANYP
-169 IITGCSFTGCGSHGD
+169 VITGCDFKACGSHGD
-184 DTVTQGGA
+184 NSVSQGGA

-197 WVENSTFNA
+197 WVENSTFDA
-206 CTRQAWSV
+206 CTRQAWAV

-239 TGIICMAKP
+239 TGIICMSQSE
-248 NGRAYLLVEDCVFA
+248 GRAHLFVEDCVFA
-262 SIGEGPLVG
+262 GIGEGPLVG
-271 KANSVIDRCI
+271 EAYSVIDRCI

-287 TAKTKYD
+287 AAKAKYD

-302 ADAISAVNGILTC
+302 ADAISAVNGISTR

-320 SGIPE
+320 LSAPE
-325 CRNTLFVDNKLPIQL
+325 CRNTLFVDNKLPVQL
-340 EGSDAYVNCTFVN
+340 FGSDAYVNCTFVN

-360 KGDAMTALLE
+360 KGDSMTASLE
-370 NCVFWGNSEWKCEGA
+370 NCVFWGNTEWTCEGA
-385 HIEKGGCGISYHA
+385 KITEGGYGITYHA
-398 SGLPAGVQ
+398 SGLPAGVK
-406 IANCVFEGA
+406 IANCVFEGV
-415 SANADLMTVVNVDTT
+415 SENPDLMIVANVDAT

-442 EGIKFNDYANGDF
+442 EGVKFNDYANGDF

-469 LAWMN
+469 LAWMS

-480 GRPRLSQNLVDI
+480 GRPRLSQTLVDI
-492 GCYQSDPNAEGPVD
+492 GCYQSDPDAEGPVD
-506 PTEPLPP
+506 PTDPLPP
-513 DYKPSISGFDNGS
+513 GYKPSISGFDNGS

-537 VGHTY
+537 AGHTY

-554 NPDLP
+554 NAQP
-559 IQYMANPVA
+559 IPMENPAA

-589 IVVLE
+589 IVVE

>member
-32 GLSDAISHASSG
+32 GLSDAISTASNG
-44 DEIILN
+44 DEITLN

-60 TITKSVTIIGAGKGL
+60 TITKSVTIIGAGKGQ
-75 TILDGGSTAE
+75 TILDGGSTAD
-85 PARATAVFTVEASN
+85 PARSTAVFYVHAPN

-109 AADTSSDAPV
+109 ASDLNDNATVYVSSGDNAM
-119 HISNSAGALPG
+119 SG
-130 FEIRDCEFINCHGKN
+130 FEIRDCEFVNCHGKRA
-145 SGGLDTSA
+145 GGMGTSDG
-153 NAAIGENGIEA
+153 AAVGSNGIDA
-164 RAKYP
+164 RANYP
-169 IITGCSFTGCGSHGD
+169 IITGCSFKGCGSHGD
-184 DTVTQGGA
+184 NSVSQGGA

-197 WVENSTFNA
+197 WVENSTFDA
-206 CTRQAWSV
+206 CTRQAWAV

-239 TGIICMAKP
+239 TGIICMSQSE
-248 NGRAYLLVEDCVFA
+248 GRAHLFVEDCVFA
-262 SIGEGPLVG
+262 GIGEGPLVG
-271 KANSVIDRCI
+271 EAYSVIDRCI

-287 TAKTKYD
+287 AAKAKYD

-302 ADAISAVNGILTC
+302 ADAISAVNGISTR

-320 SGIPE
+320 LSAPE
-325 CRNTLFVDNKLPIQL
+325 CRNTLFVDNKLPVQL
-340 EGSDAYVNCTFVN
+340 FGSDAYVNCTFVN

-360 KGDAMTALLE
+360 KGDSMTASLE
-370 NCVFWGNSEWKCEGA
+370 NCVFWGNTEWTCEGA
-385 HIEKGGCGISYHA
+385 KITEGGYGITYHA
-398 SGLPAGVQ
+398 SGLPAGVK
-406 IANCVFEGA
+406 IANCVFEGV
-415 SANADLMTVVNVDTT
+415 SENPDLMTVVNVDTT

-442 EGIKFNDYANGDF
+442 EGVKFNDYANGDF

-469 LAWMN
+469 LAWMS

-492 GCYQSDPNAEGPVD
+492 GCYQSDPDAEGPVD
-506 PTEPLPP
+506 PTDPLPP
-513 DYKPSISGFDNGS
+513 GYKPSISGFENGS

-575 TIARDPN
+575 TIARDPS

-589 IVVLE
+589 IVVE

>member
-60 TITKSVTIIGAGKGL
+60 TITKSVTIIGAGKGQ
-75 TILDGGSTAE
+75 TILDGGSTADS
-85 PARATAVFTVEASN
+85 ARSTAVFYVHAPN

-109 AADTSSDAPV
+109 ASDLNDNATVYVSSGDNAM
-119 HISNSAGALPG
+119 SG
-130 FEIRDCEFINCHGKN
+130 FEIRDCEFVNCHGKRA
-145 SGGLDTSA
+145 GGMGTSDG
-153 NAAIGENGIEA
+153 AAVGSNGIDA
-164 RAKYP
+164 RANYP
-169 IITGCSFTGCGSHGD
+169 IITGCSFKGCGSHGD
-184 DTVTQGGA
+184 NSVSQGGA

-197 WVENSTFNA
+197 WVENSTFDA

-228 SNMGMAELPTS
+228 SNMGVAVLPTS
-239 TGIICMAKP
+239 TGIICMSQSG
-248 NGRAYLLVEDCVFA
+248 GRAHLLVEDCVFA
-262 SIGEGPLVG
+262 GIGEGPLVG
-271 KANSVIDRCI
+271 EAYSVIDRCI

-287 TAKTKYD
+287 AAKAKYD
-294 ALIASGAE
+294 ALIASGTE
-302 ADAISAVNGILTC
+302 TDAISALNGILTR

-320 SGIPE
+320 LSAPE
-325 CRNTLFVDNKLPIQL
+325 CRNTLFVDNKLPVQL
-340 EGSDAYVNCTFVN
+340 FGSDAYVNCTFVN

-360 KGDAMTALLE
+360 KGDSMTASLE
-370 NCVFWGNSEWKCEGA
+370 NCVFWGNTEWKCEGA
-385 HIEKGGCGISYHA
+385 KITQGGWGITFHY

-406 IANCVFEGA
+406 VANCVFEGA
-415 SANADLMTVVNVDTT
+415 SENPDLMTVVNVDTT

-437 CRADA
+437 CRADN

-492 GCYQSDPNAEGPVD
+492 GCYQSDPDAEGPVD
-506 PTEPLPP
+506 PTDPLPP
-513 DYKPSISGFDNGS
+513 GYKPSISGFDNGS

-537 VGHTY
+537 AGHTY

-559 IQYMANPVA
+559 IQYMKNPVA

-589 IVVLE
+589 IVVE

>member
-60 TITKSVTIIGAGKGL
+60 TITKSVTITGAGKGL

-85 PARATAVFTVEASN
+85 SPRSTAVFTVEAPN

-109 AADTSSDAPV
+109 AADASSDAPV
-119 HISNSAGALPG
+119 HISKSTGALPG

-184 DTVTQGGA
+184 SSISQGGA

-197 WVENSTFNA
+197 WVENSTFDA
-206 CTRQAWSV
+206 CTRNAWTV
-214 VMLHSS
+214 IMLHSS

-239 TGIICMAKP
+239 TGIICMSQSG
-248 NGRAYLLVEDCVFA
+248 GRAHLLVEDCVFA
-262 SIGEGPLVG
+262 GIDEGPLVG
-271 KANSVIDRCI
+271 EAYSVIDRCI

-287 TAKTKYD
+287 AAKAKYD
-294 ALIASGAE
+294 TLIASGAE
-302 ADAISAVNGILTC
+302 LDAITALNGISTR

-320 SGIPE
+320 QSSPE

-340 EGSDAYVNCTFVN
+340 FGSDTYMNCTFVDN
-353 NVGGVFC
+353 AGGVFC
-360 KGDAMTALLE
+360 KADSMTPLLE
-370 NCVFWGNSEWKCEGA
+370 NCVFWGNTEWKCEGA
-385 HIEKGGCGISYHA
+385 KITKGGCGITFHY

-406 IANCVFEGA
+406 VANCVFEGA
-415 SANADLMTVVNVDTT
+415 SENPDLMTVVNVDTT

-442 EGIKFNDYANGDF
+442 EGVQFNDYANGDF
-455 RPATNSVLVTNGVV
+455 SPAADSVLVTNGVV
-469 LAWMN
+469 LSWMTD
-474 GATDLA
+474 ATDLA

-492 GCYQSDPNAEGPVD
+492 GCYQSDPDAEGPVD
-506 PTEPLPP
+506 PTDPLPP
-513 DYKPSISGFDNGS
+513 GYKPSISGFENGS

-589 IVVLE
+589 IVVE

>member
-32 GLSDAISHASSG
+32 GLSDAISTALDG

-60 TITKSVTIIGAGKGL
+60 TITKSVTIIGAGKGV
-75 TILDGGSTAE
+75 TILDGGATAE
-85 PARATAVFTVEASN
+85 PARSTAVFYVKAAG

-109 AADTSSDAPV
+109 ASDLNDNATVYVSS
-119 HISNSAGALPG
+119 SNNGMSG
-130 FEIRDCEFINCHGKN
+130 FEIRDCEFVNCHGKK
-145 SGGLDTSA
+145 SGGMGTSDGA
-153 NAAIGENGIEA
+153 DVGSSGIEA
-164 RAKYP
+164 RANYP
-169 IITGCSFTGCGSHGD
+169 IIAGCDFKACGSHGD
-184 DTVTQGGA
+184 NSVSQGGA

-197 WVENSTFNA
+197 WVENSTFDA
-206 CTRQAWSV
+206 CTRQAWAV

-239 TGIICMAKP
+239 TGIICMSQSE
-248 NGRAYLLVEDCVFA
+248 GRAHLFVEDCVFA
-262 SIGEGPLVG
+262 GIGEGPLVG
-271 KANSVIDRCI
+271 EAYSVIDRCI

-287 TAKTKYD
+287 AAKAKYD

-302 ADAISAVNGILTC
+302 ADAISAVNGISTR

-320 SGIPE
+320 LSAPE
-325 CRNTLFVDNKLPIQL
+325 CRNTLFVDNKLPVQL
-340 EGSDAYVNCTFVN
+340 FGSDAYVNCTFVN

-360 KGDAMTALLE
+360 KGDSMTASLE
-370 NCVFWGNSEWKCEGA
+370 NCVFWGNTEWTCEGA
-385 HIEKGGCGISYHA
+385 KITEGGYGITYHA

-406 IANCVFEGA
+406 IANCVFEGV
-415 SANADLMTVVNVDTT
+415 SENPDLMIVANVDAT

-437 CRADA
+437 CRADV

-469 LAWMN
+469 LAWMS
-474 GATDLA
+474 GAADLA

-492 GCYQSDPNAEGPVD
+492 GCYQSDPDAEGPVD
-506 PTEPLPP
+506 PTDPLPLG
-513 DYKPSISGFDNGS
+513 YKPSISGFDNGS

-554 NPDLP
+554 NAQP
-559 IQYMANPVA
+559 IPMENPAA

-589 IVVLE
+589 IVVE

>member
-1 MNTKTLIA
+1 MNTRTLIA
-9 TAALVASI
+9 TSALVASI

-32 GLSDAISHASSG
+32 GLSNAISAASNG
-44 DEIILN
+44 DEIILD
-50 AGTYEVTSKI
+50 AGTYEVTNKI
-60 TITKSVTIIGAGKGL
+60 TITKSVTIIGAGKGK
-75 TILDGGSTAE
+75 TILDGGSTAD
-85 PARATAVFTVEASN
+85 PARSTAVFYVHAPN
-99 VKISGLTIQN
+99 VKISDLTIQN
-109 AADTSSDAPV
+109 ASDLNDNATVYVSSSDNAM
-119 HISNSAGALPG
+119 SG
-130 FEIRDCEFINCHGKN
+130 FEIRDCEFVNCHGKK
-145 SGGLDTSA
+145 SGGMGTYEG
-153 NAAIGENGIEA
+153 AAVGSSGIEA
-164 RAKYP
+164 RANYP
-169 IITGCSFTGCGSHGD
+169 IITGCDFKACGSHGD
-184 DTVTQGGA
+184 NSVSQGGA

-197 WVENSTFNA
+197 WVENSTFDA

-228 SNMGMAELPTS
+228 SNMAMAELPTS
-239 TGIICMAKP
+239 TGIICMSQSE
-248 NGRAYLLVEDCVFA
+248 GRAHLLVEDCVFA
-262 SIGEGPLVG
+262 GIGEGPLVG
-271 KANSVIDRCI
+271 EAYSVIDRCV

-287 TAKTKYD
+287 TAKAKYD
-294 ALIASGAE
+294 ALVE
-302 ADAISAVNGILTC
+302 TDAISAANGISTR

-320 SGIPE
+320 LSAPE
-325 CRNTLFVDNKLPIQL
+325 CRNTLFVDNMLPVQL
-340 EGSDAYVNCTFVN
+340 FGSDAYVNCTFVN

-360 KGDAMTALLE
+360 KGDSMTASLT
-370 NCVFWGNSEWKCEGA
+370 NCVFWGNTEWTCEGA
-385 HIEKGGCGISYHA
+385 KITAGGYGISYHA
-398 SGLPAGVQ
+398 SGLPTGVK
-406 IANCVFEGA
+406 IANCVFEGV
-415 SANADLMTVVNVDTT
+415 SENQDLMTVVNVDTT

-442 EGIKFNDYANGDF
+442 EGVKFNDYANGDF

-480 GRPRLSQNLVDI
+480 GRPRLSQTLVDI
-492 GCYQSDPNAEGPVD
+492 GCYQSDPDAEGPVD
-506 PTEPLPP
+506 PTDPLPP
-513 DYKPSISGFDNGS
+513 GYKPSISGFDNGS
-526 DGIKITIDNAI
+526 DGIKITIDNAL

-554 NPDLP
+554 DPELP
-559 IQYMANPVA
+559 ILYMENPAA

-589 IVVLE
+589 IVVE

>member
-32 GLSDAISHASSG
+32 GLSKAISTASSG

-50 AGTYEVTSKI
+50 EGLYEVTNEI
-60 TITKSVTIIGAGKGL
+60 TITKSVTITGAGKGL

-85 PARATAVFTVEASN
+85 PARANAVFYVHAPN

-109 AADTSSDAPV
+109 ASDLNDNATVYVSSGDNAM
-119 HISNSAGALPG
+119 SG
-130 FEIRDCEFINCHGKN
+130 FEIRDCEFVNCHGKRA
-145 SGGLDTSA
+145 GGMATSDGA
-153 NAAIGENGIEA
+153 DVGSSGIEA
-164 RAKYP
+164 RANYP
-169 IITGCSFTGCGSHGD
+169 VITGCDFKACGSHGD
-184 DTVTQGGA
+184 NSVSQGGA

-197 WVENSTFNA
+197 WVENSTFDA

-228 SNMGMAELPTS
+228 SNMGVAVLPTS
-239 TGIICMAKP
+239 TGIICMSQSG
-248 NGRAYLLVEDCVFA
+248 GRAHLLVEDCVFA
-262 SIGEGPLVG
+262 GIDEGPLVG
-271 KANSVIDRCI
+271 EAYSVIDRCI

-287 TAKTKYD
+287 AAKAKYD
-294 ALIASGAE
+294 TLME
-302 ADAISAVNGILTC
+302 TDAISAVNGISTR
-315 PWVNP
+315 PWVNDQ
-320 SGIPE
+320 STPE

-340 EGSDAYVNCTFVN
+340 FGSDSYVNCTFVDN
-353 NVGGVFC
+353 AGGVFC
-360 KGDAMTALLE
+360 KADAMTPLLE
-370 NCVFWGNSEWKCEGA
+370 NCVFWGNTEWKCEGA
-385 HIEKGGCGISYHA
+385 KITKGGCGITFHY

-406 IANCVFEGA
+406 VANCVFKGA
-415 SANADLMTVVNVDTT
+415 SENPDLMTVVNVDTT

-437 CRADA
+437 CRADN
-442 EGIKFNDYANGDF
+442 EGIKFANYSSGDF
-455 RPATNSVLVTNGVV
+455 RPADGSVLNAHGAV
-469 LAWMN
+469 LEWMSA
-474 GATDLA
+474 ATDLA
-480 GRPRLSQNLVDI
+480 GHSRLYKGKVDI
-492 GCYQSDPNAEGPVD
+492 GCYQGEFDASDDPVD
-506 PTEPLPP
+506 PTKPLPD

-537 VGHTY
+537 VGHVY

-554 NPDLP
+554 DAQVVP
-559 IQYMANPVA
+559 MENPVA

-589 IVVLE
+589 IVVE